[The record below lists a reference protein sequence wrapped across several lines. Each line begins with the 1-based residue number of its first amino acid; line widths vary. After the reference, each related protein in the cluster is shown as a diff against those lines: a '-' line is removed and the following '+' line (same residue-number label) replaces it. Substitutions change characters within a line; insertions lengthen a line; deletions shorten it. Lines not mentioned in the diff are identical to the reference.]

1 MLCPSEVKQNTHK
14 KKHREAFKEH
24 KDLVSSLLYWMPQK

>member
-1 MLCPSEVKQNTHK
+1 MLCPSEVKQNTR